1 MTDQNKE
8 IEKVSMD
15 ALGRMSAEA
24 FKMREKLPVIIVLDN
39 VRSALNI
46 GSIFRSSDAFAVEEL
61 LLVGVCAT
69 PPHKEILKT
78 ALGSSETVA
87 WRYFQDAP
95 SCIAYLMEKRYSLFS
110 VEQTVQSIPLQRF
123 SRFQVNFPL
132 ALVFGN
138 EVEGVS
144 DSFLRASVGVVEIPQ
159 FGTKHSINVAV
170 CAGIVIWELAAA
182 YFLNE
187 DLPNNG
193 A

>member
-1 MTDQNKE
+1 MTDGNTNNQKL
-8 IEKVSMD
+8 SME
-15 ALGRMSAEA
+15 ALGRLTSEA
-24 FKMREKLPVIIVLDN
+24 FKMRDKLPVIIVLDN

-46 GSIFRSSDAFAVEEL
+46 GSIFRSCDAFAVEEL
-61 LLVGVCAT
+61 LLIGVCAT

-87 WRYFQDAP
+87 WRYFEDAS
-95 SCIAYLMEKRYSLFS
+95 SCLGYLFEKQISLFS
-110 VEQTVQSIPLQRF
+110 VEQTTQSIQLQQF
-123 SRFQVNFPL
+123 SRSKIKFPL

-144 DSFLRASVGVVEIPQ
+144 DSFLRASAGVIEIPQ

-182 YFLNE
+182 FFLHK

>member
-95 SCIAYLMEKRYSLFS
+95 SCIAYLMEKRYSLYS